1 MQGPRIT
8 VMGETDLHT
17 LAVIQPAHDTHFGM
31 LVGDVIDMVAGRHGF
46 ENLHQLALKTHHEG
60 RILTRGTFLE
70 FEIEPVVHMISLK
83 GRKEE
88 EEYTD
93 AISWQYR
100 VFRYRDGGPCMKIK
114 LNPDA
119 IDLSALLFEA
129 CINFDLEIED
139 YELDMI
145 GDHQPYDYYLKFK
158 E

>member
-31 LVGDVIDMVAGRHGF
+31 LVGDVISMVAGRHGF
-46 ENLHQLALKTHHEG
+46 ENLHQLALKTHLEG

-70 FEIEPVVHMISLK
+70 FKIEPVVHLISLK
-83 GRKEE
+83 GDKDE
-88 EEYTD
+88 
-93 AISWQYR
+93 ISQDLNTQQIR

-114 LNPDA
+114 LHPDQ
-119 IDLSALLFEA
+119 IDLSALLIEA
-129 CINFDLEIED
+129 CVNFDLEIEE

-145 GDHQPYDYYLKFK
+145 GNHQPFDHYLKFK